1 MSAKTECDEKRSLTG
16 VSHLTAWQLIC
27 YGALS
32 LPIAMG
38 GFVLV
43 TYIPTYYAVDLGLGL
58 GLVGFIFVL
67 GRLLDVITD
76 PLIGYLS
83 DKTSSRFGP
92 RRPWMIVSVPL
103 YCLAAWALFVP
114 PETVSLTYLI
124 IASAA
129 YFFFYTALDV
139 PYSSVGLE
147 ISPHLHERSTL
158 ASVKALFQVAGALMA
173 ALLPL
178 ILLRETE
185 DTLRIIT
192 VSIVIL
198 SVFCLCTFLV
208 FVPRKNTIRKQNKPN
223 FKQVFLTTWASRPYR
238 FMIAAFFI
246 VQTANALA
254 AGLTV
259 LFVTNIIKT
268 PQLIGL
274 FLGVLL
280 ISSALFLPI
289 WILISKQWSKK
300 TAWASAIIICMLVLA
315 TAPLLGE
322 GDIIPAMIFF
332 AIIGAAFGCDAIMP
346 TSMLADIVFK
356 DEVDGKGRFAG
367 SYLAIK
373 NSISK
378 LTFIAPMGLAFPIL
392 ELIGFQSGT
401 ENTAH
406 SLSLLVFFY
415 AILPILLRVAAL
427 FIVFKMPKTER
438 LFA

>member
-1 MSAKTECDEKRSLTG
+1 MSAKTECDEKRSPTG

-83 DKTSSRFGP
+83 DKTSSRLGP

-147 ISPHLHERSTL
+147 ISPNLHERSTL
-158 ASVKALFQVAGALMA
+158 ASIKALFQVAGALMA

-185 DTLRIIT
+185 DTLGIIT

-198 SVFCLCTFLV
+198 SVFCLCAFLV
-208 FVPRKNTIRKQNKPN
+208 FVPRKDTIREQNKPN

-259 LFVTNIIKT
+259 LFVTNIIKA

-289 WILISKQWSKK
+289 WILISKRWSKK

-392 ELIGFQSGT
+392 EFSGFQSGK
-401 ENTAH
+401 ENTAQ
-406 SLSLLVFFY
+406 SLGLLTFFY
-415 AILPILLRVAAL
+415 AILPILLRLVAL
-427 FIVFKMPKTER
+427 LIVCKMPKTER

>member
-1 MSAKTECDEKRSLTG
+1 MSAKTECDEKRSPTG

-76 PLIGYLS
+76 PLVGYLS
-83 DKTSSRFGP
+83 DKTSSRLGP

-147 ISPHLHERSTL
+147 ISPYLHERSTL
-158 ASVKALFQVAGALMA
+158 ASIKALFQVAGALMA

-185 DTLRIIT
+185 DTLGIIT

-259 LFVTNIIKT
+259 LFVTNIIKA

-289 WILISKQWSKK
+289 WILISKRWSKK